1 MSLFHRIRSSRHF
14 PRRTIRLLVASMAIL
29 VVLVAPPAHASSGTV
44 NVLYAGSLVNL
55 NDKVIGPTYHALTGY
70 TYQGQGLGS
79 VAIVNAI
86 KGHIQV
92 PDVVELVNPS
102 TNRSLM
108 GQANGNYVSWYITY
122 ARTELVIGYDP
133 ASRFA
138 SLFNRARHHKIPW
151 YRPLLAS
158 GLRFGR
164 TDPALDPKGY
174 YSLFALRL
182 AQRLY
187 HLKGF
192 AHHVLGG
199 AENPAQIFP
208 EEVLVA
214 RLLTGQVDAGVFY
227 LNEVKDL
234 GIPYVTLPAKVN
246 FGDPR
251 YAKLYATER
260 YKTSQGTVVSGT
272 PILYTITVPS
282 TVKNR
287 PGAVAFV
294 HFVLGRRARILS
306 AIHGLL
312 PIRPSIY
319 GNVGAVPAVLRKLV
333 RQERSK

>member
-1 MSLFHRIRSSRHF
+1 VSLFHRTGGPNRCPFR
-14 PRRTIRLLVASMAIL
+14 PVVLLATSMAIL
-29 VVLVAPPAHASSGTV
+29 IVLAAPAAHASSGTV

-55 NDKVIGPTYHALTGY
+55 NDKIIGPTYHALTGY

-79 VAIVNAI
+79 VAIANEI
-86 KGHIQV
+86 KGHIEA

-102 TNRSLM
+102 TNRLLM
-108 GQANGNYVSWYITY
+108 GPANGNYVPWYITY
-122 ARTELVIGYDP
+122 ARTQLVIGYDP

-138 SLFNRARHHKIPW
+138 SLFNQARHHKIPW
-151 YRPLLAS
+151 YRPLLAR
-158 GLRFGR
+158 GLHFGR

-174 YSLFALRL
+174 YSLFAFRL

-187 HLKGF
+187 HLEGF
-192 AHHVLGG
+192 AHRVLGG
-199 AENPAQIFP
+199 PENTAQIFP

-251 YAKLYATER
+251 YARLYGTER
-260 YKTSQGTVVSGT
+260 YKTSQGSVVTGS
-272 PILYTITVPS
+272 PILFTITVPS
-282 TVKNR
+282 TVKDR
-287 PGAVAFV
+287 TGAVAFAR
-294 HFVLGRRARILS
+294 FVLGRRARILS

-312 PIRPSIY
+312 PVTPSVH
-319 GNVGAVPAVLRKLV
+319 GNVGAVPAVLL
-333 RQERSK
+333 RSVHQDGGA

>member
-1 MSLFHRIRSSRHF
+1 MLAA
-14 PRRTIRLLVASMAIL
+14 PVAR
-29 VVLVAPPAHASSGTV
+29 ASTGTV

-55 NDKVIGPTYHALTGY
+55 NDKIIGPTYHALSGY

-79 VAIVNAI
+79 IAIVNEI
-86 KGHIQV
+86 KGRIES

-102 TNRSLM
+102 TNRLLM
-108 GQANGNYVSWYITY
+108 GQANGNYVPWYITY

-138 SLFNRARHHKIPW
+138 SLFNQARHHKVLW
-151 YRPLLAS
+151 YRPLLAR

-174 YSLFALRL
+174 YSLFAFRL

-187 HLKGF
+187 HLKNF
-192 AHHVLGG
+192 SHRVLGR

-251 YAKLYATER
+251 YAKLYASQR
-260 YKTSQGTVVSGT
+260 YKSGAGTTITGT
-272 PILYTITVPS
+272 PILFTITVPS
-282 TVKNR
+282 TVKDR
-287 PGAVAFV
+287 PAAIAFV
-294 HFVLGRRARILS
+294 RFVLERRARILS
-306 AIHGLL
+306 SIHGLL
-312 PIRPSIY
+312 PVTPSIH
-319 GNVGAVPAVLRKLV
+319 GNLRTVPGVLRTLV
-333 RQERSK
+333 RQERTSNRLARR